1 VCCNSLQMRDSAQ
14 KARVQIQQVRPGARH
29 GARESLGPWH
39 HPQPTP
45 RLGAKNLETVSRLS
59 PLMNERKPSTAMS
72 REEMR
77 ENSMFVLYY

>member
-1 VCCNSLQMRDSAQ
+1 MGLGSPWAPGTTPSL
-14 KARVQIQQVRPGARH
+14 P
-29 GARESLGPWH
+29 
-39 HPQPTP
+39 
-45 RLGAKNLETVSRLS
+45 AKLLETVSRLS